1 MVRFEGNGLHT
12 NKHCMV
18 LVEKSDNF
26 KLYLNNILVTKKLYD
41 LVKPQPLCTRLE
53 YNDKTVLTVEHL
65 FSVLSA
71 LKLYNISIKM
81 FSDTNIFEMPILD
94 GSAKHIYD
102 KLYKLKY
109 EFAKPLMA
117 REFITTYN
125 DSYIKYIPNVST
137 LDNLNIDI
145 TVEYENI
152 GKLRYIYDDG
162 LINSFELIYDAPTF
176 CYKRDIEKMQSNGLA
191 LGGSEDNALIINDDG
206 SFYNMK
212 HLDKTALV
220 KHKCLDQLGDFYLL
234 GAPIKGS
241 IISYKPS
248 HYLNQLFVKDFI
260 KNLDNELYW

>member
-1 MVRFEGNGLHT
+1 MIKFEGNGLHT
-12 NKHCMV
+12 NKHCIV
-18 LVEKSDNF
+18 LVEKSDKFN
-26 KLYLNNILVTKKLYD
+26 LYLNNILVSEKLYN
-41 LVKPQPLCTRLE
+41 LVKPQLLCTRLE
-53 YNDKTVLTVEHL
+53 YGDKIVLTVEHL
-65 FSVLSA
+65 FSVLNV
-71 LKLYNISIKM
+71 LKLYNVSIKM

-102 KLYKLKY
+102 KLYELKN
-109 EFAKPLMA
+109 EFVKPIMAK
-117 REFITTYN
+117 EFVTTYN
-125 DSYIKYIPNVST
+125 DSYIKYIPHTST
-137 LDNLNIDI
+137 LNNLNLDI

-152 GKLRYIYDDG
+152 GRLRHIYDDG
-162 LINSFELIYDAPTF
+162 INNSFKLICDAPTF
-176 CYKRDIEKMQSNGLA
+176 CYKKDIEKMQSNGLA

-212 HLDKTALV
+212 HLDKTVIV

-260 KNLDNELYW
+260 KNLDNTSY